1 MSRLAA
7 GLIALASL
15 LLFPAASSAQ
25 GRDTFV
31 AATVHFIQASEGEF
45 GDEGRYVT
53 AALDEMGRALADW
66 DAALTRTAAALTSEA
81 VAAPPAAAASM
92 HTALAAAYLER
103 GQFTDALEQLER
115 ATHLAPALTDAYLLK
130 GLVLERLGRAEAS
143 AAAYRAASSQSG
155 ENLAGAYI
163 VAAAS
168 LQSGADRAAAA
179 AAAGKLLA
187 AVMTG
192 GAARLVFPT
201 DSFLDD
207 ASSAAPLLPVA
218 RYAPAFALLRQAK
231 YGDALAA
238 LRAAAAS
245 DPLLRASS
253 PDLVGA
259 GGALRAG
266 DAAGAIER
274 GSAPLA
280 SRTGSGQAHRVL
292 GRAYQASGD
301 VARAIEHLRQAVRLD
316 PEDERARL
324 ALSSALV
331 AAGRSGEA
339 RVALADAIRRLPAS
353 GQAQWQMGQLAV
365 RSGDWPAAAGAFEAA
380 ARLGPLA
387 GAAAL
392 HEARARVFAQQ
403 RDPVRVR
410 QAYRDRVAA
419 IPHDSRARLDLGGA
433 YRAAGLLDAA
443 LLECLAAALLDPA
456 NADTR
461 ATCGEIL
468 ADLGRD
474 ADAAALGRRT
484 GALDPRR

>member
-1 MSRLAA
+1 
-7 GLIALASL
+7 
-15 LLFPAASSAQ
+15 
-25 GRDTFV
+25 
-31 AATVHFIQASEGEF
+31 
-45 GDEGRYVT
+45 
-53 AALDEMGRALADW
+53 
-66 DAALTRTAAALTSEA
+66 
-81 VAAPPAAAASM
+81 M

-103 GQFTDALEQLER
+103 GRFTDALEQLER
-115 ATHLAPALTDAYLLK
+115 ATHLAPALTDAYLLT

-143 AAAYRAASSQSG
+143 AAAYRAASSQGG

-163 VAAAS
+163 VAAAP

-179 AAAGKLLA
+179 AAAGELLA
-187 AVMTG
+187 AVVTG

-201 DSFLDD
+201 DAFLDD
-207 ASSAAPLLPVA
+207 ASSAGA
-218 RYAPAFALLRQAK
+218 APAVGTIRPRVRASPAGEVRR
-231 YGDALAA
+231 ALAA

-245 DPLLRASS
+245 DPLLMASS

-259 GGALRAG
+259 AGALRAG

-274 GSAPLA
+274 RSARLA
-280 SRTGSGQAHRVL
+280 GRADSGQAHRVL

-324 ALSSALV
+324 ALASALV

-339 RVALADAIRRLPAS
+339 RVALADTIRRLPAS
-353 GQAQWQMGQLAV
+353 GRAQWQLGQLAV
-365 RSGDWPAAAGAFEAA
+365 RAGDWPAAVAAFDAA

-403 RDPVRVR
+403 QDPARVR

-419 IPHDSRARLDLGGA
+419 IPHDSRARLDLGRRLPGRGLTRRGA
-433 YRAAGLLDAA
+433 HRVSGGRAARPR
-443 LLECLAAALLDPA
+443 ERRHTCLVRP
-456 NADTR
+456 
-461 ATCGEIL
+461 
-468 ADLGRD
+468 
-474 ADAAALGRRT
+474 
-484 GALDPRR
+484 DPR